1 MKMKI
6 LILQKFPIYGG
17 GSGTYTRKLA
27 TSLHA
32 AGHKVAIVAPD
43 NREVKGCKTYRI
55 EPAYKAVFISHP
67 EYKRAKRYSQMS
79 GFEFTKQYISYLKY
93 ISKAVEDFKPDVIH
107 VNHAS
112 FLTWI
117 ASMIKE
123 MYGIAYVVTVHGT
136 GIFNSTIDPRYRYL
150 TKQGL
155 NHADF
160 IIAVSHH
167 TKKWMFKVYGQNL
180 RRKTKVIPNGIS
192 LNDFSQEASPKQIKL
207 VEKKYGIDGKK
218 LVIFVGRL
226 TWEKGV
232 EYLIKAS
239 KNIDAMVAIIGGGS
253 YEKYL
258 KHYARL
264 LNVKNVKFLG
274 YLGKDNVKD
283 LRVLYRRADVLVLPS
298 VVEES
303 TGYVILEAMACSTPV
318 VASNKGG
325 IPIVVKEGYNGHL
338 VRAKS
343 AKAIARAVNN
353 IIEHPAIANK
363 FSENSR
369 KIIEEKFNWGVLT
382 PQTVDIYKRVDDV
395 TRRLQ
400 QRRKKML
407 FEKETIDRE
416 RGELEKKIDD

>member
-1 MKMKI
+1 MRI

-27 TSLHA
+27 HSLFK

-43 NREVKGCKTYRI
+43 RREVKGVKTYTI
-55 EPAYKAVFISHP
+55 KPAYKAVFISHP
-67 EYKRAKRYSQMS
+67 EYKRAKRYSQMT
-79 GFEFTKQYISYLKY
+79 GFEFTKQYLSYLKY

-150 TKQGL
+150 TKIGL

-167 TKKWMFKVYGQNL
+167 TKKWMYKVYGQNL
-180 RRKTKVIPNGIS
+180 KRKTKVIPNGIS
-192 LNDFSQEASPKQIKL
+192 LDDFSAASAGKIRQI
-207 VEKKYGIDGKK
+207 EKKYGIDGRK

-232 EYLIKAS
+232 EYLIKAA
-239 KNIDAMVAIIGGGS
+239 KNIDAMIAIIGGGS

-258 KHYARL
+258 KHYTHL
-264 LNVKNVKFLG
+264 LNLKNVRFFG

-283 LRVLYRRADVLVLPS
+283 LRVIYQRADVLVLPS

-338 VRAKS
+338 IRAKS
-343 AKAIARAVNN
+343 SKAIARAVND
-353 IIEHPAIANK
+353 IINHPAIARK

-382 PQTVDIYKRVDDV
+382 PQTVEIYKRVDDV
-395 TRRLQ
+395 TRKLQ
-400 QRRKKML
+400 KRRKKML

>member
-1 MKMKI
+1 MRI
-6 LILQKFPIYGG
+6 LILQQFPIYGG

-27 TSLHA
+27 SNLCKH
-32 AGHKVAIVAPD
+32 GHKVAIATPD
-43 NREVKGCKTYRI
+43 NREVKGCRTYTI
-55 EPAYKAVFISHP
+55 KPAYKAVFVSHP
-67 EYKRAKRYSQMS
+67 EYKRAKKYSQMT
-79 GFEFTKQYISYLKY
+79 GLEFSKQYESYLKY
-93 ISKAVEDFKPDVIH
+93 ISRAVEDFKPDVIH

-136 GIFNSTIDPRYRYL
+136 GIFNATVDPRYRYL
-150 TKQGL
+150 TKQAL

-160 IIAVSHH
+160 IIAVSYH
-167 TKKWMFKVYGQNL
+167 TRKWMLKVFGQNL
-180 RRKTKVIPNGIS
+180 RRRTKVIPNGIS
-192 LNDFSQEASPKQIKL
+192 LSDFPEKASVSSI
-207 VEKKYGIDGKK
+207 EKKYNIDGKK
-218 LVIFVGRL
+218 LVLFVGRL

-239 KNIDAMVAIIGGGS
+239 KDIDALVYIIGGGS
-253 YEKYL
+253 YERYL
-258 KHYARL
+258 RHYAHL
-264 LNVKNVKFLG
+264 MGVDNVKFMG
-274 YLGKDNVKD
+274 YMGKDNIKD
-283 LRVLYRRADVLVLPS
+283 LRAFYRRADVLVLPS

-303 TGYVILEAMACSTPV
+303 TGYVILEAMACGTPV

-338 VRAKS
+338 VRARS
-343 AKAIARAVNN
+343 AKVISRAVND
-353 IIEHPAIANK
+353 IINNPSIAKK

-382 PQTVDIYKRVDDV
+382 PQTVEIYKRVDD
-395 TRRLQ
+395 TTKKLQ
-400 QRRKKML
+400 KRRKKML